1 MVTTQPSEASADT
14 TQAAA
19 GAVLRFKRIRRYLL
33 IINVTVVLAV
43 LIAIALLVLR

>member
-1 MVTTQPSEASADT
+1 MDVADT
-14 TQAAA
+14 GMAAAGAAQASA

-43 LIAIALLVLR
+43 LITIALLFLL